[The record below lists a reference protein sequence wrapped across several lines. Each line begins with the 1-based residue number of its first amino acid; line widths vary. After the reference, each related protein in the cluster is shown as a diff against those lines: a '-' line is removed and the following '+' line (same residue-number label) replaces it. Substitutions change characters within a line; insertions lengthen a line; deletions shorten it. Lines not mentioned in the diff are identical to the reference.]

1 MRDRDRTIRE
11 LLLSYVGLLAERH
24 AYGPGEGFEY
34 ALWDDLLRPA
44 PTLVSEDERGE
55 LVDLVLMSGCWVS
68 FDLQTG
74 MLQLLDVRDWVS
86 LLERRDH

>member
-1 MRDRDRTIRE
+1 MSDRDGTIRD

-44 PTLVSEDERGE
+44 PTLVSEEERAE

-74 MLQLLDVRDWVS
+74 MLQLLDVRDWAS

>member
-1 MRDRDRTIRE
+1 
-11 LLLSYVGLLAERH
+11 LAERH

-34 ALWDDLLRPA
+34 ALWDDLLLPK

-74 MLQLLDVRDWVS
+74 MLQIMDLRSWAS
-86 LLERRDH
+86 LLERRGH

>member
-1 MRDRDRTIRE
+1 MSTDDHTIRQ

-24 AYGPGEGFEY
+24 AYAPGEGFEY
-34 ALWDDLLRPA
+34 ALWDDLLRPK

-68 FDLQTG
+68 FDLHTG
-74 MLQLLDVRDWVS
+74 MLQLTEAGDVCRPT
-86 LLERRDH
+86 